1 MTLDEYM
8 GRKVET
14 TAQPYLSVCVARK
27 HLSEPAVRSNPS
39 HVCSPQPLPS
49 PPPQPEEVL
58 VVVGR
63 GGGVWGGLRVK
74 TVRVFSHVQRL
85 VLLCQP
91 TKCGSR
97 GGGWGLS

>member
-8 GRKVET
+8 GRKVEA

-63 GGGVWGGLRVK
+63 GGGGVGRAE
-74 TVRVFSHVQRL
+74 S
-85 VLLCQP
+85 
-91 TKCGSR
+91 
-97 GGGWGLS
+97 